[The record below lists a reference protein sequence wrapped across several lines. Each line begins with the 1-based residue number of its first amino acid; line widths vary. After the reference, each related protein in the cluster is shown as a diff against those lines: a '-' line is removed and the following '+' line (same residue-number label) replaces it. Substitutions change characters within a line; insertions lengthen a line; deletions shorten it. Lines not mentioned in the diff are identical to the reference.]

1 MQLLK
6 QPKKQKLTKA
16 MDLVRHDVIS
26 IENFLVFPNLFKF
39 FGFDFRPLFW
49 SVPSE
54 NKRDMRTIED
64 VQADIQAKKKMK
76 LSQTVTSDGQHP
88 STE

>member
-1 MQLLK
+1 
-6 QPKKQKLTKA
+6 
-16 MDLVRHDVIS
+16 MDSVVFNEFFVLNVFNLQFNFNRFVLVV
-26 IENFLVFPNLFKF
+26 V
-39 FGFDFRPLFW
+39 

-76 LSQTVTSDGQHP
+76 LSHTVTTVDQP
-88 STE
+88 PNTEPIESTTN